1 MPSFPGFGRTEAV
14 SESGDVA
21 LYRSR
26 RGDETV
32 LLKSPRSARPSPA
45 TLDRLR
51 HEAVLATH
59 LDGGFALHPLG
70 LEQLGDTTVLVLEDF
85 AGQPLDALP
94 HRPMPPETFLPLAI
108 KLASALE
115 ALHQRQLI
123 HKDLK
128 PAHILVGPDAA
139 DVRLTG
145 FGIASLLPR
154 EQQGVWHRDQV
165 EGTLA
170 YMSPEQTGRTNRLID
185 RRTDLY
191 SLGAIFYELLTGALP
206 CKGRD
211 PVEWMHCHIAVTPT
225 APSAR
230 DPAIPQPLS
239 DVVMKLL
246 AKDPEE
252 RYQTAHGLM
261 ADLETCLAQARAG
274 RPAAFP
280 LGTRDVPERLQI
292 PQTLYGREA
301 EIAMLAATFERV
313 AERGT
318 PELVLIAGYSGIGK
332 SALALELLK
341 PVARA
346 GGFFLRGKF
355 DQFKRDIP
363 YATIAQAFNALIQQV
378 LTETEGRIDAWR
390 QQLLAALGVNAQLIV
405 DLIPAVARIIGPQP
419 PVPELPL
426 TEAQNRFWMVFRQFI
441 GVLAA
446 PAHPLVLFL
455 DDLQWADAASL
466 QLLQQLLAHPDTR
479 HFLLVGAYRD
489 NEVGPAHPLMQSRE
503 ALNSAVA
510 VHDIVLGPLRVA
522 DLTRLIAD
530 TLRCD
535 AARAAPLAELVFEK
549 TQGNPFFALQ
559 FLGLLAHEGLLAFAP
574 ARAAW
579 TWDVAE
585 VRAMGFTDNIVALM
599 LRKLSALPADT
610 REVVTLASCIG
621 NKAELPLLARLAGRP
636 EAETLDALRPA
647 FEAGLLLPQ
656 GRTYHFLHDRI
667 QQAAYGQLA
676 PADRDARHLQ
686 IGRLLLESTPRLDE
700 AIFEI
705 VTHLNLGLALL
716 TDPLERER
724 TAELNLLAGRRAKAA
739 AAYTSAAGY
748 LEAGLALLPPDAW
761 RTHYATA
768 HALHLERA
776 ACELLS
782 GDFAEAERLITVVLG
797 ASRSALDKAPAYGLA
812 ISLYETQGQPDRA
825 VELGAEG
832 LRLLGLDLSA
842 HPSDEQVREAY
853 AAVWAELGD
862 RPIEALADLPPMA
875 DPAMEAAMQL
885 LSVLPPSASFTD
897 RNFFTLL
904 LCRMI
909 TLSLRHGNTDSAA
922 VGYTTFG
929 LLIGPAFGRYQE
941 GYRFG
946 RLGCSLVDRRGTLAA
961 KSVVYFIF
969 GNMINHWT
977 QPIQAGMGYIKV
989 ANDLAVEIGNLT
1001 YACYACVSAMTGVL
1015 AIGGPLAEAQR
1026 EAQWRLAF
1034 VRQAR
1039 FDAMADI
1046 LLAEQRFIAAMRGLT
1061 PDFATFDGPD
1071 FDTATFEARIA
1082 AQIPVTPCLYYIRKA
1097 QARYM
1102 AGDFAGAIT
1111 AADEA
1116 QTRLWA
1122 VFMYFD
1128 AVEFHFYAALA
1139 RAGAYD
1145 GASAAQQADYMA
1157 AMAAHQAQMGLW
1169 AENCPENFADR
1180 HALIAAEHARLQG
1193 DDQAAMRLYEQGIK
1207 AARANGFVQNEGI
1220 GHELAARFYLAR
1232 GFEAIAQ
1239 TYLREARYC
1248 FARWGADGKVEQL
1261 ERLYPQLREPVEA
1274 PHTLTV
1280 GTSTQQLDMMTVL
1293 KASQAISQEIVLP
1306 RLAETLM
1313 RAVLE
1318 SVGAQQGALLLP
1330 HDGDWRVV
1338 AEAHVDQVAVRLFLD
1353 APVSPA
1359 ERLPESLINYVRR
1372 AQDVVALD
1380 DASRDPLFQADP
1392 YMRAHRPKSVLA
1404 MPILRQSALIGML
1417 YLENNLAKGVFT
1429 ADKLTA
1435 LKLLAAQAAI
1445 SLENATLYA
1454 ERERAEQRY
1463 REIVETAYEG
1473 IWMLDDQGLTTFAN
1487 ARMAE
1492 MLGVSVTELIG
1503 LPSDAF
1509 IFPEDRALRTEYLAN
1524 RRQGFK
1530 GVLEF
1535 RFRRR
1540 DGVAIWTLVSA
1551 TPLAATAGR
1560 LVMVT
1565 DITERKRVEEE
1576 RARLQAQEQEARA
1589 EVKAA
1594 KELERLKNDL
1604 VNSVTHELRTP
1615 LTSIKGYVEFL
1626 EDGLGGPLSPEQEG
1640 FVHQIEKGA
1649 DRLAWLVDDLL
1660 DFARIDAG
1668 TFQVRLEDG
1677 ELGAKIHEIVES
1689 LRPQAEDARLT
1700 LAVALPAAPL
1710 AARMDAHRIGQV
1722 LINLLNNAIKFTPA
1736 GGTIRVSARHADGRL
1751 RCEVSD
1757 TGIGI
1762 PSTEIPKL
1770 FRRFSQLEGGLQQG
1784 RGTGLGL
1791 NISKTIVEAH
1801 GGEIGVESEPGK
1813 GSTFW
1818 FTLPLGR

>member
-1 MPSFPGFGRTEAV
+1 MPSFPGYSRTEAL
-14 SESGDVA
+14 SDHGDVG
-21 LYRSR
+21 LYRSH
-26 RGDETV
+26 RGTETV
-32 LLKSPRSARPSPA
+32 LLKSPRSPRPSPA

-51 HEAVLATH
+51 HEAVLAAH
-59 LDGGFALHPLG
+59 LDGDFALHPVA
-70 LEQLGDTTVLVLEDF
+70 LEQLADTPVLVLENFD
-85 AGQPLDALP
+85 GQPLDTLP
-94 HRPMPPETFLPLAI
+94 GRPMPVATFLPLAV
-108 KLASALE
+108 KLAE
-115 ALHQRQLI
+115 ALAAMHRRQLI

-128 PAHILVGPDAA
+128 PSHILVASGTG

-154 EQQGVWHRDQV
+154 EQQGVMQRDEV

-191 SLGAIFYELLTGALP
+191 SLGVIFYELLTGALP
-206 CKGRD
+206 CRGRD
-211 PVEWMHCHIAVTPT
+211 PMEWVHCHLAITPR
-225 APSAR
+225 APNAL
-230 DPAIPQPLS
+230 DAAIPAPLS

-246 AKDPEE
+246 QKDPEE
-252 RYQTAHGLM
+252 RYQTAHGLI
-261 ADLETCLAQARAG
+261 ADLAECLNQVRTG
-274 RPAAFP
+274 RDAPFP
-280 LGTRDVPERLQI
+280 LGRNDVPERLQI
-292 PQTLYGREA
+292 PQTLYGRAA
-301 EIAMLAATFERV
+301 EIAMLDAAFERV
-313 AERGT
+313 AQGGE
-318 PELVLIAGYSGIGK
+318 PELVLLTGYSGIGK
-332 SALALELLK
+332 SALARELLK

-346 GGFFLRGKF
+346 GGFYLSGKF

-363 YATIAQAFNALIQQV
+363 YATIAQAFQGLIQQV
-378 LTETEGRIDAWR
+378 LTETEARIDARRR
-390 QQLLAALGVNAQLIV
+390 QLTEALGVNAQLIV
-405 DLIPAVARIIGPQP
+405 DLIPSVARIIGPQA

-426 TEAQNRFWMVFRQFI
+426 TEARNRFWMVFRQFTS
-441 GVLAA
+441 VFAT

-489 NEVGPAHPLMQSRE
+489 NEVGPAHPLMPIRD
-503 ALNSAVA
+503 ALRATVA
-510 VHDIVLGPLRVA
+510 VHDIVLGPLGAA

-535 AARAAPLAELVFEK
+535 TPRAAPLAALVFEK

-559 FLGLLAHEGLLAFAP
+559 FLGLLAHEGLLAFEP
-574 ARAAW
+574 AQAAW
-579 TWDVAE
+579 LWDIAE

-610 REVVTLASCIG
+610 LAVVKLASCVG
-621 NKAELPLLARLAGRP
+621 DKADLPLLARLAGRS
-636 EAETLDALRPA
+636 EDETLDALRPA

-656 GRTYHFLHDRI
+656 ASTYHFLHDRI
-667 QQAAYGQLA
+667 QQAAYGLLA
-676 PADRDARHLQ
+676 PAERDALHLQ
-686 IGRLLLESTPRLDE
+686 IGRLLVETTPRLE
-700 AIFEI
+700 ETIFEI
-705 VTHLNLGLALL
+705 VTHFNLGLALL
-716 TDPLERER
+716 TDSPERER
-724 TAELNLLAGRRAKAA
+724 VAELNLLAGRRAKAA
-739 AAYTSAAGY
+739 AAYASAAGY
-748 LEAGLALLPPDAW
+748 LEAGLGLLPSDAW
-761 RTHYATA
+761 RTRYDTTY
-768 HALHLERA
+768 ALHLERA
-776 ACELLS
+776 ACEFLS
-782 GDFAEAERLITVVLG
+782 GDFAEAERLIAVLLG
-797 ASRSALDKAPAYGLA
+797 ASRSVLDKAAVYGLA
-812 ISLYETQGQPDRA
+812 ISLHETQGQPARA
-825 VELGAEG
+825 VALGVEG
-832 LRLLGLDLSA
+832 LRLLGLDLPA
-842 HPSDEQVREAY
+842 HPTDLQVHAAY
-853 AAVWAELGD
+853 EAVWVELGD
-862 RPIEALADLPPMA
+862 RPIEALTDLPPMA
-875 DPAMEAAMQL
+875 DPATEAAMHL

-897 RNFFTLL
+897 RNLFTLL

-909 TLSLRHGNTDSAA
+909 SLSLRHGNSDSSAI
-922 VGYTTFG
+922 GYTTFG

-941 GYRFG
+941 GHRFG
-946 RLGCSLVDRRGTLAA
+946 RLGCSLVDQRGTLAA
-961 KSVVYFIF
+961 KTVVYFIF

-977 QPIQAGMGYIKV
+977 QPIQAGMDYVKV

-1015 AIGGPLAEAQR
+1015 AVGARLGEAER
-1026 EAQWRLAF
+1026 ETQWRLAF
-1034 VRQAR
+1034 VRNAR

-1046 LLAEQRFIAAMRGLT
+1046 LVAEQRFIAAMRGQT
-1061 PDFATFDGPD
+1061 PDFATLDGPD
-1071 FDTATFEARIA
+1071 FNEAAFEARIA
-1082 AQIPVTPCLYYIRKA
+1082 GQIPVTPGLYYIRKA
-1097 QARYM
+1097 QARFM
-1102 AGDFAGAIT
+1102 AGDFEGAI
-1111 AADEA
+1111 AAANEA

-1128 AVEFHFYAALA
+1128 AVEYHFYAALA
-1139 RAGAYD
+1139 HAGAHD
-1145 GASAAQQADYMA
+1145 AATAEQQPDHLARL
-1157 AMAAHQAQMGLW
+1157 AAHEEQMRLW
-1169 AENCPENFADR
+1169 SENCPENFADR

-1193 DDQAAMRLYEQGIK
+1193 DDQAAMRLYEKGIK

-1232 GFEAIAQ
+1232 GFEAIAL

-1248 FARWGADGKVEQL
+1248 YVRWGADGKVAQL
-1261 ERLYPQLREPVEA
+1261 ERLYPQLRERVES
-1274 PHTLTV
+1274 PYTLTV

-1293 KASQAISQEIVLP
+1293 KASQAISQEIMLP

-1318 SVGAQQGALLLP
+1318 SAGAQQGALLLP
-1330 HDGDWRVV
+1330 HDGAWRVV
-1338 AEAHVDQVAVRLFLD
+1338 AEVHADQADVRLFLD
-1353 APVSPA
+1353 SPLAPA
-1359 ERLPESLINYVRR
+1359 DRLPESLINYVGRT
-1372 AQDVVALD
+1372 QDVVALD
-1380 DASRDPLFQADP
+1380 DGGRDPLFQADP
-1392 YMRAHRPKSVLA
+1392 YMRAHRPKSVLG

-1429 ADKLTA
+1429 PDKLTA

-1463 REIVETAYEG
+1463 REIVETAHEG
-1473 IWMLDDQGLTTFAN
+1473 IWMIDAQGLITFAN

-1492 MLGVSVTELIG
+1492 MLGVSVAELIG
-1503 LPSDAF
+1503 LSPDSF
-1509 IFPEDRALRTEYLAN
+1509 IFPEDRALRADYLER
-1524 RRQGFK
+1524 RRQGYK

-1540 DGVAIWTLVSA
+1540 DGAAIWTLVSA

-1560 LVMVT
+1560 LAMVT
-1565 DITERKRVEEE
+1565 DITERKRAEEE

-1626 EDGLGGPLSPEQEG
+1626 EDGLGGPLSPEQEA

-1677 ELGAKIHEIVES
+1677 ELGAKIREIVES
-1689 LRPQAEDARLT
+1689 LRPQAEDAHLRLE
-1700 LAVALPAAPL
+1700 VVLPTAPL
-1710 AARMDAHRIGQV
+1710 AARMDVHRIGQV
-1722 LINLLNNAIKFTPA
+1722 LINLLNNAIKFTPP
-1736 GGTIRVSARHADGRL
+1736 GGTIRVTAFQADGQL
-1751 RCEVSD
+1751 RCEVTD

-1762 PSTEIPKL
+1762 PSSELPKL
-1770 FRRFSQLEGGLQQG
+1770 FQRFSQLEGGLRQG

-1791 NISKTIVEAH
+1791 NITKSIVEAH
-1801 GGEIGVESEPGK
+1801 GGRIGVESEPGQ